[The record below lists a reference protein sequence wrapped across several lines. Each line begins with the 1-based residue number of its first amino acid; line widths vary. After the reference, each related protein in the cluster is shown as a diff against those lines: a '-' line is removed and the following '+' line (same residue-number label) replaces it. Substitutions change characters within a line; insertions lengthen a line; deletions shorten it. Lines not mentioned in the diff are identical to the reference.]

1 MLVTIRN
8 SRYLL
13 LISQLIQVPGGHMT
27 APTIWITGMK
37 EDMRKLTFHKP
48 CLGKDITQQM
58 PVTFLLRFFWLQ
70 CIHLSTP
77 NSKGHQRAQ
86 ETHWFYHLPACSHC
100 CGPCDSF
107 EQFICLP
114 LPHRSV
120 YSISGTTNFSLQ
132 ELLRAPRVCC

>member
-1 MLVTIRN
+1 
-8 SRYLL
+8 
-13 LISQLIQVPGGHMT
+13 MT

-77 NSKGHQRAQ
+77 NSKGH
-86 ETHWFYHLPACSHC
+86 
-100 CGPCDSF
+100 
-107 EQFICLP
+107 
-114 LPHRSV
+114 
-120 YSISGTTNFSLQ
+120 
-132 ELLRAPRVCC
+132 